1 MRRLSTL
8 LLKLQ
13 DYAFDIKYLEG
24 SKVKVSDALLRL
36 YAEEKHNIN
45 DVTPLTFLWHTADF
59 MLHLDQLQQAHQLYA
74 HKAVDTQIRARRN
87 TNKTKTKPSPK
98 STPIPIK
105 DTTDT
110 NNSQ

>member
-1 MRRLSTL
+1 MSAL

-24 SKVKVSDALLRL
+24 SKLKVSGALSRL

-45 DVTPLTFLWHTADF
+45 NVIPLTFLWHTADF

-74 HKAVDTQIRARRN
+74 HKAVHTKIRPRWN
-87 TNKTKTKPSPK
+87 TNRTKTKTLPK
-98 STPIPIK
+98 S
-105 DTTDT
+105 
-110 NNSQ
+110 NQWR

>member
-1 MRRLSTL
+1 MKRAKYEPTTRRLSAL

-24 SKVKVSDALLRL
+24 SKHKVSDTLLCL

-45 DVTPLTFLWHTADF
+45 DVIPLTFLWYTADL

-74 HKAVDTQIRARRN
+74 HKAVDT
-87 TNKTKTKPSPK
+87 
-98 STPIPIK
+98 
-105 DTTDT
+105 
-110 NNSQ
+110 